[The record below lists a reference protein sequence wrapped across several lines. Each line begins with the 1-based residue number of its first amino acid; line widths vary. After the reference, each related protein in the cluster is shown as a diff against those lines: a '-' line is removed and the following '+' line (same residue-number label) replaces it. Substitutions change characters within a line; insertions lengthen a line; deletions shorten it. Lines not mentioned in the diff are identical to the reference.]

1 MMNYNLFRRVT
12 SSFVASLFILSFGVG
27 SVKPVR
33 ADNTKRL
40 DFCKQNKSLF
50 HINEGA
56 ERKVKVAV
64 LDFETSSYKF
74 TGSRPTSVI
83 KTTGLGNVL
92 ESKLL
97 REDNLDVFKLDS
109 SYKSNPA
116 LPYPNSN
123 SNQSLVSTNNLTS
136 LRQIRD
142 KNGVEAVIVV
152 SVMQFQT
159 NEQGEGGWLITKKK
173 HNEKIDIKL
182 NLQVVDTTTG
192 EIVLQTQGHGS
203 KSGNTLTQ
211 VNLPFSVQISRLD
224 KGTFQDKK
232 WNRNNGNYSISFK
245 LGTNATSTPIYSKTS
260 TITEKLV
267 AEATEKAM
275 EEIKTKLNQQIKSA
289 ELPCLLRKPTL
300 VAWVNKDKTKV
311 ILNKGKSH
319 GYCKGM
325 IFLIERGNKVITDPA
340 TGRVITTEAEKVGK
354 VELISVDAGSS
365 VGKLVKEKDELS
377 NTHKSSIKNGKSFQR
392 MDIAKLTSDSKSK
405 CSENT
410 GQNNFSRNPGMTNR
424 SQFLR
429 LQQQQEYTNP

>member
-12 SSFVASLFILSFGVG
+12 SSFVASLFILSCGVG

-50 HINEGA
+50 HLNEGA

-64 LDFETSSYKF
+64 LDFESSFYKF
-74 TGSRPTSVI
+74 SGSRPTSVI

-109 SYKSNPA
+109 SYKSNST
-116 LPYPNSN
+116 LSYRNSN
-123 SNQSLVSTNNLTS
+123 SNQPLVSTNNLTS

-152 SVMQFQT
+152 TVMQFQT
-159 NEQGEGGWLITKKK
+159 TEQGEGGWLITKKK

-192 EIVLQTQGHGS
+192 EIVLQAQGHGS
-203 KSGNTLTQ
+203 ESGNTLTE
-211 VNLPFSVQISRLD
+211 VNLPFSVEISRNVNGKYD
-224 KGTFQDKK
+224 PDPTKRK
-232 WNRNNGNYSISFK
+232 WSIDNGSYSINFR
-245 LGTNATSTPIYSKTS
+245 LGNNVANPTSIHKKQKA
-260 TITEKLV
+260 ITEKLV

-392 MDIAKLTSDSKSK
+392 KDIARLTSDSKSK

-429 LQQQQEYTNP
+429 PQQ